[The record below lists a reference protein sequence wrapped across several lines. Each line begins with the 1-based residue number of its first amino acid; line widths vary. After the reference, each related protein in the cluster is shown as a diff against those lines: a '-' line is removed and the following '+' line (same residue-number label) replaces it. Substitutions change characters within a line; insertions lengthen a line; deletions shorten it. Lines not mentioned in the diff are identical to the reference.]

1 MAHVLLKR
9 RGRGG
14 SSTSHSPTALA
25 DWPVLWVYYGE
36 GVRPLDILG
45 QMEVAD
51 WSVLWEIRLAHG
63 TPAVRARIAGGTA
76 DAKFH
81 IPPVLE
87 PRRLLS
93 APPPPRA
100 TSRPMPFVCIY
111 GVRDRESDK

>member
-1 MAHVLLKR
+1 VAHVLLKR

-63 TPAVRARIAGGTA
+63 PPAHKG
-76 DAKFH
+76 
-81 IPPVLE
+81 
-87 PRRLLS
+87 S
-93 APPPPRA
+93 Y
-100 TSRPMPFVCIY
+100 PMH
-111 GVRDRESDK
+111 

>member
-1 MAHVLLKR
+1 VAHVLLKR

-63 TPAVRARIAGGTA
+63 TPAVAG
-76 DAKFH
+76 
-81 IPPVLE
+81 
-87 PRRLLS
+87 S
-93 APPPPRA
+93 
-100 TSRPMPFVCIY
+100 SPMY
-111 GVRDRESDK
+111 